1 MGRTVY
7 VVARDHPELYAY
19 LRDRFTAEGEGDEVE
34 VVLDR
39 RHAARR
45 QRDVPGAPDRRRAER
60 RLHPHVDTELQFR
73 SHAIIT
79 LPDPVTS

>member
-19 LRDRFTAEGEGDEVE
+19 LRDRFTADGEGNVE

-39 RHAARR
+39 RHTARR
-45 QRDVPGAPDRRRAER
+45 QRDEPHAPERRHTDRRS
-60 RLHPHVDTELQFR
+60 HPQIDTELQFG

-79 LPDPVTS
+79 LADPITS